1 MKFPKGFLWGGA
13 TAANQVEGG
22 WNLGGK
28 GPSVADVATFK
39 PNVDVKDYSKNVAI
53 SIAAINEA
61 LNAKDKTYYPKMR
74 GIDQYHHYK
83 EDLALFAEMGFK
95 VLRISIA
102 WTRLYPTGEEEEPNM
117 EGVHFYEDIFQEMK
131 RLNIEPLV
139 TLSHYEMPLHLA
151 TSYNGWYDRRVIDCF
166 VRFAKTCFT
175 YFCKY
180 VKLWLNFNEVD
191 SIIRHSFTTAGIIPE
206 LCTERDFLSCC

>member
-102 WTRLYPTGEEEEPNM
+102 WTRLYTTGEEEEPNM

-131 RLNIEPLV
+131 RLNIETLV
-139 TLSHYEMPLHLA
+139 TLSHY
-151 TSYNGWYDRRVIDCF
+151 
-166 VRFAKTCFT
+166 
-175 YFCKY
+175 
-180 VKLWLNFNEVD
+180 
-191 SIIRHSFTTAGIIPE
+191 
-206 LCTERDFLSCC
+206 